1 MKSIRQI
8 GSLKNKTVLVRSDLN
23 VPIDQGKVR
32 DSFRIDKA
40 LATISFLIKKGAKVV
55 VVSHIGEGKKDT
67 LLPVFFHLKK
77 KKVSCVFL
85 DSYKKESVDKA
96 LEELKK
102 GEFLL
107 LENIRHD
114 IGEKDN
120 DEMFAKTLASFA
132 DIYVN
137 DAFSVSHREHASIVG
152 VPKFLPSYA
161 GLQMMEEI
169 KNLSLALKPAH
180 PFVFILGGAKIST
193 KLPLITRYLKSADEV
208 FVGGAILN
216 NILRD
221 KKLPIGESLVDDTE
235 TPRAILNSPKIL
247 PVLDVVT
254 ENHKGVSR
262 TIIPLE
268 VNDDERIV
276 DIGPETIA
284 SFKPIFSKAKLIVWN
299 GPLGNYEKGYDKGT
313 VLLLKLLASLKTKT
327 ILGGGDTVALVS
339 KLKLEKKFTFVS
351 TGGGATLDFLA
362 HGTLPGIKALK

>member
-1 MKSIRQI
+1 MKTLQHA
-8 GSLKNKTVLVRSDLN
+8 GSLKNKTVLIRTDLN
-23 VPIDQGKVR
+23 VPILEGKVR
-32 DSFRIDKA
+32 DAFRIEKA
-40 LATISFLIKKGAKVV
+40 LKSIKLLVKKGARVIV
-55 VVSHIGEGKKDT
+55 ISHIGEGKTDT
-67 LLPVFFHLKK
+67 LLPVFFYLKK
-77 KKVSCVFL
+77 KKVPCVFL
-85 DSYKKESVDKA
+85 DSFEKNAVEKVLSG
-96 LEELKK
+96 LKK
-102 GEFLL
+102 GQFLL
-107 LENIRHD
+107 LENVRHES
-114 IGEKDN
+114 GEKEN
-120 DEMFAKTLASFA
+120 SQEFAKKLASLA

-152 VPKFLPSYA
+152 VPKYLPSYA
-161 GLQMMEEI
+161 GLQMTEEI
-169 KNLSLALKPAH
+169 KNLSLALVPSH
-180 PFVFILGGAKIST
+180 PFVFVLGGAKIST

-221 KKLPIGESLVDDTE
+221 KKLPIGDSLVDDTE

-262 TIIPLE
+262 TVLPLD
-268 VNDDERIV
+268 VHDDEKIV
-276 DIGPETIA
+276 DIGPETIT

-313 VLLLKLLASLKTKT
+313 IQLLKLLASLKAKT
-327 ILGGGDTVALVS
+327 ILGGGDTVALVT

>member
-1 MKSIRQI
+1 MKTLRQI
-8 GSLKNKTVLVRSDLN
+8 GSVKNKTILVRSDLN
-23 VPIDQGKVR
+23 VPIDSGKVR
-32 DSFRIDKA
+32 DPFRIEKA
-40 LATISFLIKKGAKVV
+40 LASISFLVKKGAKVV
-55 VVSHIGEGKKDT
+55 VVSHIGEGKSDT

-77 KKVSCVFL
+77 KKVPCVFL
-85 DSYKKESVDKA
+85 DSFEKETVSNA
-96 LEELKK
+96 IAELKK
-102 GEFLL
+102 GQFLL
-107 LENIRHD
+107 LENLRHD
-114 IGEKDN
+114 SGEKDN
-120 DEMFAKTLASFA
+120 DQLFAKKLASIA

-137 DAFSVSHREHASIVG
+137 DAFSVSHREHASIVSI
-152 VPKFLPSYA
+152 PKYLPSFA
-161 GLQMMEEI
+161 GLQMIEEI
-169 KNLSLALKPAH
+169 KNLSLALTPSH

-193 KLPLITRYLKSADEV
+193 KLPLISRYLKSADEV

-254 ENHKGVSR
+254 ENTRGVSR
-262 TIIPLE
+262 TIMPLE

-313 VLLLKLLASLKTKT
+313 VLLLKLLSTLKAKT
-327 ILGGGDTVALVS
+327 ILGGGDTVALVT

-362 HGTLPGIKALK
+362 KGTLPGIKALK

>member
-1 MKSIRQI
+1 MKTLRQI
-8 GSLKNKTVLVRSDLN
+8 GSVKNKTILVRSDLN
-23 VPIDQGKVR
+23 VPIDSGKVR
-32 DSFRIDKA
+32 DPFRIEKA
-40 LATISFLIKKGAKVV
+40 LASISFLIKKGAKVV
-55 VVSHIGEGKKDT
+55 VVSHIGEGKSDT

-77 KKVSCVFL
+77 KKVPCVFL
-85 DSYKKESVDKA
+85 DSFEKETVSNA
-96 LEELKK
+96 IAELKK
-102 GEFLL
+102 GQFLL
-107 LENIRHD
+107 LENLRHD
-114 IGEKDN
+114 SGEKDN
-120 DEMFAKTLASFA
+120 DQFFAKKLASIA

-137 DAFSVSHREHASIVG
+137 DAFSVSHREHASIVSI
-152 VPKFLPSYA
+152 PKYLPSFA
-161 GLQMMEEI
+161 GLQMIEEI
-169 KNLSLALKPAH
+169 KNLSLALTPSH

-193 KLPLITRYLKSADEV
+193 KLPLISRYLKSADEV

-254 ENHKGVSR
+254 ENTRGVSR
-262 TIIPLE
+262 TIMPLE

-313 VLLLKLLASLKTKT
+313 VLLLKLLSTLKAKT
-327 ILGGGDTVALVS
+327 ILGGGDTVALVT

-362 HGTLPGIKALK
+362 KGTLPGIKALK

>member
-1 MKSIRQI
+1 MKSLRQI
-8 GSLKNKTVLVRSDLN
+8 GQVKNKTVLVRSDLN
-23 VPIDQGKVR
+23 VPIDNGKVR
-32 DSFRIDKA
+32 DSFRIEKA
-40 LATISFLIKKGAKVV
+40 LSTITFLIKKGAKVV
-55 VVSHIGEGKKDT
+55 VISHIGEGKNDT

-77 KKVSCVFL
+77 KKVPCIFL
-85 DSYKKESVDKA
+85 DSLEKETVSTAVGN
-96 LEELKK
+96 LKK
-102 GEFLL
+102 GQFLL
-107 LENIRHD
+107 LENLRHD
-114 IGEKDN
+114 SLEKDN
-120 DEMFAKTLASFA
+120 DQVFAKKLASLA

-137 DAFSVSHREHASIVG
+137 DAFSVSHREHASIVS
-152 VPKFLPSYA
+152 VPKYLPSYA
-161 GLQMMEEI
+161 GLQMIEEI
-169 KNLSLALKPAH
+169 KNLSLALSPSH
-180 PFVFILGGAKIST
+180 PFVFVLGGAKIST

-254 ENHKGVSR
+254 ENAKGASR
-262 TIIPLE
+262 TVMPLD
-268 VNDDERIV
+268 VHDDERIV

-313 VLLLKLLASLKTKT
+313 ILLLKLLASLKAKT

>member
-1 MKSIRQI
+1 MKSLRQI
-8 GSLKNKTVLVRSDLN
+8 GSVKNKIVLVRTDFN
-23 VPIDQGKVR
+23 VPIDNGKVR
-32 DSFRIDKA
+32 DPFRIEKA
-40 LATISFLIKKGAKVV
+40 LSTISFLTKKGAKVIV
-55 VVSHIGEGKKDT
+55 TSHIGEGKNDT

-85 DSYKKESVDKA
+85 DSFEKEAVSKA
-96 LEELKK
+96 VESLKK
-102 GEFLL
+102 GQFLL
-107 LENIRHD
+107 LENLRHD
-114 IGEKDN
+114 SGEKDN
-120 DEMFAKTLASFA
+120 DPLFAKKLASLA
-132 DIYVN
+132 DVYVN
-137 DAFSVSHREHASIVG
+137 DAFSVSHREHASIVS
-152 VPKFLPSYA
+152 VPKLLPSYA

-169 KNLSLALKPAH
+169 KNLSLALTPSH
-180 PFVFILGGAKIST
+180 PFVFVLGGAKIST
-193 KLPLITRYLKSADEV
+193 KLPLISRYLKSADEV

-254 ENHKGVSR
+254 ENSKGVSR
-262 TIIPLE
+262 TIFPLDVHE
-268 VNDDERIV
+268 DERIV

-313 VLLLKLLASLKTKT
+313 ILLLKLLASLKAKT